1 MRTSTLRIFL
11 IGLCVVGSVEPLRA
25 EDGFLGLR
33 SRMRESCSTH
43 RRWSA
48 PIRLKGVPLE
58 VGRLV
63 WACPASFRLEYQGPG
78 AFVYSS
84 NGVEAWVA
92 RPSFTAKSP
101 EIQHHWRLSGTD
113 LDLALA
119 YLRGDETSLALLRTH
134 FKADTSLGRGTWSV
148 KLSPLKPE
156 DFQSLRLE
164 WSLSRSE
171 LSAAEWTS
179 VEGLSL
185 QFEIGRPEDLTPGTM
200 AADVVPK
207 IPVGARVVKI
217 PAIRKK
223 P

>member
-1 MRTSTLRIFL
+1 MKSVVIRAFIL
-11 IGLCVVGSVEPLRA
+11 GLCGVWGLESLHA
-25 EDGFLGLR
+25 EDGFVGLR
-33 SRMRESCSTH
+33 SRMRESCSMR

-63 WACPASFRLEYQGPG
+63 WSCPASFRLEYQGPG

-92 RPSFTAKSP
+92 RPSFVAKSP
-101 EIQHHWRLSGTD
+101 EVEHHWRLSGTD
-113 LDLALA
+113 LDIALA
-119 YLRGDETSLALLRTH
+119 FLRGDEASLKLLQTH
-134 FKADTSLGRGTWSV
+134 FKAETSSGRGTWSV
-148 KLSPLKPE
+148 KLSAFKPD

-164 WSLSRSE
+164 WNLARAE
-171 LSAAEWTS
+171 LSGAEWTS
-179 VEGLSL
+179 VEGLTL
-185 QFEIGRPEDLTPGTM
+185 QFEIGRPEALPPGTM

-207 IPVGARVVKI
+207 IPARARVIKI